1 MKSVTVITKSSL
13 LADIYSTYLYL
24 LPVDK
29 GLDVV
34 NNNSDIEAIWYIDK
48 DNNKKVCSYVYNY
61 QQKLTN

>member
-29 GLDVV
+29 GLEVV

-48 DNNKKVCSYVYNY
+48 DNIVRSDNFNY
-61 QQKLTN
+61 E